1 MSKSTWSKLSFTK
14 LWSLLILTSRLMRI
28 EDRPNA
34 TSYYKLCFLWTINRA
49 LSCTYYIQSGLP
61 KVSYLAPPEASP
73 ATRGRIVICKIGC
86 KRNSY
91 SPIWFAHWYL
101 IWKTRVCQL
110 HFFIGLQNKWD
121 WFDATLYF
129 FKFKTK
135 TGSKRGQKVAGRG
148 DEHDHWPFWWFKDRF
163 CI

>member
-1 MSKSTWSKLSFTK
+1 MS
-14 LWSLLILTSRLMRI
+14 
-28 EDRPNA
+28 
-34 TSYYKLCFLWTINRA
+34 A
-49 LSCTYYIQSGLP
+49 LSLYEIINDNAWNIRHLVDESFVPANQQTSVLYCRLTDFYIQSGLP